1 LSELAN
7 KSRLSFELELLDGVT
22 IETVGDAAAFFG
34 NLSDRQKEQH
44 YWKIAI
50 KMLNIALRE
59 PSYLKTATISLQTAL
74 LMEGVLL
81 GPPPV
86 GGK

>member
-34 NLSDRQKEQH
+34 NLSDGQKEQH

-59 PSYLKTATISLQTAL
+59 PSYLKAATISLQTAL

-81 GPPPV
+81 GPLTV